1 MEITRIL
8 PEDCLCLIIS
18 LTSPAD
24 ACRSAM
30 VSHAFRSVADCD
42 AVWEKFLPSDYRS
55 IISSSLLSLGKKD
68 VYFHLCFHPILI
80 QNGTMS
86 FQLEKESGKKCYML
100 GAKAL
105 SMIWLLRDTFMP
117 FPWISTSLPGL
128 SDRFPEVANINLVWW
143 IEVKGKIETR
153 NLSPNTNYVIYL
165 VFKLKDRHTI
175 EFKHRTVGLHVNDDG
190 VASWELRRVL
200 IDPYRCEALYFRD
213 RGDGWMEV
221 ELGQFLNEGGDDG
234 TLEFSLREIDTSN
247 FHNRGIIIEGIEL
260 RPKDISSLVDVRH

>member
-8 PEDCLCLIIS
+8 PEGCLCLIIS

-24 ACRSAM
+24 ACRSAI

-42 AVWEKFLPSDYRS
+42 ALWKKFLPSDYRS

-68 VYFHLCFHPILI
+68 VYFH
-80 QNGTMS
+80 T
-86 FQLEKESGKKCYML
+86 
-100 GAKAL
+100 
-105 SMIWLLRDTFMP
+105 
-117 FPWISTSLPGL
+117 
-128 SDRFPEVANINLVWW
+128 DRFPEVANINLVWW

-153 NLSPNTNYVIYL
+153 NLSPNTSYVIYL
-165 VFKLKDRHTI
+165 VFKLRDSHTI

-200 IDPYRCEALYFRD
+200 IDPYRCEALYILD

-221 ELGQFLNEGGDDG
+221 ELGQFLNECRDDG
-234 TLEFSLREIDTSN
+234 TLKFSLREIDTSN

-260 RPKDISSLVDVRH
+260 RPKYISSLVDFDISVPII

>member
-1 MEITRIL
+1 
-8 PEDCLCLIIS
+8 
-18 LTSPAD
+18 
-24 ACRSAM
+24 
-30 VSHAFRSVADCD
+30 
-42 AVWEKFLPSDYRS
+42 
-55 IISSSLLSLGKKD
+55 
-68 VYFHLCFHPILI
+68 
-80 QNGTMS
+80 
-86 FQLEKESGKKCYML
+86 ML
-100 GAKAL
+100 GSKAL

-165 VFKLKDRHTI
+165 VFKLRDRHTI
-175 EFKHRTVGLHVNDDG
+175 ELKHRTVGLHVNDDR

-200 IDPYRCEALYFRD
+200 IDPYRCEALYIRD

-221 ELGQFLNEGGDDG
+221 EMGQFLNECGDDR
-234 TLEFSLREIDTSN
+234 TLEFSLRETDTSN

-260 RPKDISSLVDVRH
+260 RPKDISSL